1 MEARVLPQG
10 EGALLLQIGAVD
22 AAPEIGLQRRLLDLV
37 ARCWKPQPGVIELV
51 PGIHNLLLRLDPLRA
66 DNATLRRLL
75 LAAWEQAEAREPKG
89 RLHELGVRYE
99 GEDLEALAAHAGLST
114 REVVAL
120 HSGAVYDVAALG
132 FQPGF
137 AYLLGL
143 PAALQ
148 MPRLAQ
154 PRLRVPAGSLAIGGA
169 LCGVYPAASPGG
181 WRLIGHC
188 EAPLFDGEP
197 LLRPGDRVRFHPHA

>member
-1 MEARVLPQG
+1 MDARVLPQG

-22 AAPEIGLQRRLLDLV
+22 AAPALAVQRRLLDLV
-37 ARCWKPQPGVIELV
+37 VRWTPQPGVIELV
-51 PGIHNLLLRLDPLRA
+51 PGIHNLQLRLDPLKA
-66 DNATLRRLL
+66 DTAALRRRLL
-75 LAAWEQAEAREPKG
+75 EAWAQAEAREPQG
-89 RLHELGVRYE
+89 RLHELGVRYD
-99 GEDLEALAAHAGLST
+99 GEDLDALAAHAGLSVG
-114 REVVAL
+114 EVVAL
-120 HSGAVYDVAALG
+120 HSGAVYEVAALG

-137 AYLLGL
+137 AYLMGL

-188 EAPLFDGEP
+188 EAKLFDGEP
-197 LLRPGDRVRFHPHA
+197 LLRPGDRLRFRAHA